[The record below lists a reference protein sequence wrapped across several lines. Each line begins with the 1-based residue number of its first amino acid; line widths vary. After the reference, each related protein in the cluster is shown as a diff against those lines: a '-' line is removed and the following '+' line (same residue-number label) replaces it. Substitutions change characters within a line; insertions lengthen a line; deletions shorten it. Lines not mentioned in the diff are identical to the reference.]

1 MFAPRGATSF
11 RSGTRVE
18 PRALRRQGVP
28 TGFEAVGE
36 ALASERGVAQ
46 ACAAVGDA
54 QADDGRPLVE
64 VLAGLRETSLAVTG
78 RDPSYDAVT
87 SLAGAWSEATLGYL
101 HQLSCEDPLSGL
113 ATPAHL
119 RTRLAELFRVD
130 GDTVAMTWGLVVLEL
145 PRRGAGSLDAAL
157 RVTRAAGLARTVWP
171 GEETLARV
179 AALRIVVLA
188 RRDDTLGRRVRL
200 LRTLVGADVRL
211 WVEAVPRT
219 EPNAAALLD
228 ELARD

>member
-1 MFAPRGATSF
+1 MFAPRGVVSF

-18 PRALRRQGVP
+18 PEQLRRPGVP

-46 ACAAVGDA
+46 ACAAVGHG

-64 VLAGLRETSLAVTG
+64 VLAGLRQTSLAVTG

-119 RTRLAELFRVD
+119 RTRLAELFRLG
-130 GDTVAMTWGLVVLEL
+130 GDTVASTRGLVVLEL
-145 PRRGAGSLDAAL
+145 PRPGTGTLDTTL
-157 RVTRAAGLARTVWP
+157 RVTRAANLARTVWP

-179 AALRIVVLA
+179 AALRVVVLA

-200 LRTLVGADVRL
+200 LRSLVGADVRL

-219 EPNAAALLD
+219 EANAAALLD